1 MFKIGE
7 FSKLAM
13 VTVKTL
19 RFYDEEGI
27 LKPVFVDQWTNYR
40 YYATEQLFDLHKIIS
55 YRQAGLSLD
64 DIRAIIASGSDV
76 ARILEK
82 RRIELEKDKIEAEKR
97 YLMITD
103 IINGLKEDYAMKF
116 HATIKE
122 LPSYDVF
129 YGIKK
134 LHGFENLCEFICSL
148 GEECQKTNPTV
159 KCLRPE
165 YCYVTYLDEEFTPT
179 DFTAMYA
186 QAVEHKGIDTD
197 NVKFTT
203 IPAVEAA
210 SVIVKGDY
218 SENLGKG
225 YAYIMK
231 WIEDNGYI
239 MSGKAREVYIDGVW
253 NKENPNEYIT
263 EIQVPVKKL

>member
-76 ARILEK
+76 VRILEK

-122 LPSYDVF
+122 LPSYDGF

-134 LHGFENLCEFICSL
+134 
-148 GEECQKTNPTV
+148 
-159 KCLRPE
+159 
-165 YCYVTYLDEEFTPT
+165 
-179 DFTAMYA
+179 
-186 QAVEHKGIDTD
+186 
-197 NVKFTT
+197 TT
-203 IPAVEAA
+203 
-210 SVIVKGDY
+210 
-218 SENLGKG
+218 
-225 YAYIMK
+225 
-231 WIEDNGYI
+231 
-239 MSGKAREVYIDGVW
+239 RF
-253 NKENPNEYIT
+253 
-263 EIQVPVKKL
+263 